1 MPEARVSRRAGR
13 GKSASPVRRGES
25 GPRSC
30 VALSPTLPARK
41 EYYVIESAN
50 PEVMGL
56 DGAARSQVEYLYE
69 LAG

>member
-1 MPEARVSRRAGR
+1 MAHYEPRA
-13 GKSASPVRRGES
+13 SASGGTVGTTI
-25 GPRSC
+25 RSLT
-30 VALSPTLPARK
+30 VAARK